1 MGIKGAEKRQ
11 ARAARKLAHKARA
24 KAKGRKRAG
33 SYKGPRAQSMD
44 LRLRAIGTEALARAE
59 SDPVRILGLRWY
71 PLALEWARDLESRYR
86 EHGATLRGIVGAIAA
101 LSPQV
106 AWTDQARFLPGFLES
121 VLVDRDAST
130 LPHPGFLRNRAR
142 ARDILLG
149 ADPETTL
156 SGPKVTAF
164 YAAILG
170 DRAAV
175 VVDRH
180 AATLALGY
188 RCESLTA
195 RTVSE
200 IQGAYTRA
208 ARALNV
214 DPRALQSLLWSH
226 YKATGAAAEHEA
238 PLFFESASA
247 PSLSLEALGLGW
259 GDDPLRAFYPPDSA
273 LPAPD
278 RKAPL
283 VPGAEAPETAAQ
295 RRALRAELESLPF

>member
-1 MGIKGAEKRQ
+1 MAQGIKRAEKKQAQR
-11 ARAARKLAHKARA
+11 ARAAAHRARA

-33 SYKGPRAQSMD
+33 SYKGPRAAAMD
-44 LRLRAIGTEALARAE
+44 LRLRAIGAEALARAE
-59 SDPVRILGLRWY
+59 SDPVRSLGLQWY
-71 PLALEWARDLESRYR
+71 PLALEWARDLEARYR

-121 VLVDRDAST
+121 VLVDRDATT

-149 ADPETTL
+149 ADPESVL
-156 SGPKVTAF
+156 GGPKVCAF

-170 DRAAV
+170 DCGAV

-188 RCESLTA
+188 RCESLTG
-195 RTVSE
+195 RMVLE
-200 IQGAYTRA
+200 IQSAYARA
-208 ARALNV
+208 ARALRV
-214 DPRALQSLLWSH
+214 DPRALQSLLWCH
-226 YKATGAAAEHEA
+226 YKASGAAAEHEA
-238 PLFFESASA
+238 PLYFESAEPA
-247 PSLSLEALGLGW
+247 PSLTLQALGLGW
-259 GDDPLRAFYPPDSA
+259 GDDPARAFYAPADA

-278 RKAPL
+278 LKAPL
-283 VPGAEAPETAAQ
+283 VPGAERAETARQ
-295 RRALRAELESLPF
+295 RAELLSLPF